1 MRLPAAKYAFALAA
15 SLAAFG
21 MTIAA
26 DRAASLLV
34 PERQA
39 VVFPPHSRFELRTS
53 ELAFDANVNS
63 LGFRGP
69 EFEPGTKAQ
78 SRVVAIGDSYTYGW
92 GVEDSQAWP
101 KVLETEL
108 RRRGIDVEIANL
120 GRPGAGPDQYARITE
135 DAMPV
140 LKPGWIIVGLL
151 QGDDLNQSMPL
162 RREHEMLAAHLMN
175 ALYPTLSELNTSLS
189 SAEKRL
195 VITASAAR
203 TEWQQRARS
212 LVARLNPDERG
223 RFEALPRRVRERY
236 LDGDLNPY
244 VVELALREPNYFSW
258 LLDESNPLVQK
269 KVWAMAQQL
278 SRIKEVARAN
288 GASIVAVSIPNW
300 PYVTHSESARLLG
313 FDLRQ
318 EMLRTTAPDDESRR
332 ACEAAGIE
340 QIAVTDE
347 IRDRAAD
354 SAPLYY
360 PFDGHF
366 TAEGQLAF
374 AEAIAPDLATVL
386 AAAKW

>member
-1 MRLPAAKYAFALAA
+1 
-15 SLAAFG
+15 

-26 DRAASLLV
+26 DRAASFLL

-53 ELAFDANVNS
+53 EVAFDANVNS

-69 EFEPGTKAQ
+69 EFEPGTKAR

-120 GRPGAGPDQYARITE
+120 GRPGAGPDQYARIVE
-135 DAMPV
+135 AAMPV
-140 LKPGWIIVGLL
+140 LKPRWIIVGLL
-151 QGDDLNQSMPL
+151 QGDDLNQSMLLKP
-162 RREHEMLAAHLMN
+162 EHEAVATPLMN
-175 ALYPTLSELNTSLS
+175 VLYPTLSELNTSLS
-189 SAEKRL
+189 SAEKPL
-195 VITASAAR
+195 VITASEAR
-203 TEWQQRARS
+203 EEWQQRARS
-212 LVARLNPDERG
+212 LVAWLNPDERG

-244 VVELALREPNYFSW
+244 VVELAVREPNYFSW
-258 LLDESNPLVQK
+258 LLNESNPLVQK

-288 GASIVAVSIPNW
+288 GARVVAVSIPNW
-300 PYVTHSESARLLG
+300 PYISHSESARRLG

-318 EMLRTTAPDDESRR
+318 EMLRTTVPDDESRR

-340 QIAVTDE
+340 QIAVTNE

-366 TAEGQLAF
+366 TAEGQRAF
-374 AEAIAPDLATVL
+374 AEAIAPDLATVF
-386 AAAKW
+386 ASAKR